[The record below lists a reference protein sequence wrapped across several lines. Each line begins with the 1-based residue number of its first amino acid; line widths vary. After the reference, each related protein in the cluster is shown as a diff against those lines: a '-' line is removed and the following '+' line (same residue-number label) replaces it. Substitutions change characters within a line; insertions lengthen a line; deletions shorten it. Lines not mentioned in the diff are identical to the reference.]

1 MAQKQP
7 EKLKL
12 HTLTKDQPYIKDSD
26 LQIYEP
32 SLGPNEESLYQ
43 VNDQDRQTLKM
54 LHEKASEEER
64 RVKS

>member
-7 EKLKL
+7 EKFKL

-32 SLGPNEESLYQ
+32 ILGPHDESQYQ
-43 VNDQDRQTLKM
+43 VTDQDRQALQMLK
-54 LHEKASEEER
+54 ETESRE
-64 RVKS
+64 